1 MTPDPVALL
10 SLASATAREA
20 GAMVAARAGHIRTD
34 VGTKS
39 TPTDM
44 VTEVDRDSEALIV
57 ARILA
62 ARPADAILGEEG
74 GGQPGTSGVRWVI
87 DPLDGTTNY
96 LYGYPAYAVSI
107 AAEFEGVAVAGV
119 VFDASRGD
127 IFEAAL
133 GRGAT
138 LNGQPIRVSGKREL
152 ASALTGT
159 GFGYDPQRRA
169 LQGAVLASLLPHIR
183 DIRRGGSA
191 ALDLCAVAC
200 GRLDAFF
207 ELGLGPWDWAAAA
220 LIIREAGG
228 ATFARIEDG
237 TISLVAAGDAELVAE
252 LRDLVLRFERDHLA
266 QAGMA

>member
-1 MTPDPVALL
+1 MNPDPVALL

-20 GAMVAARAGHIRTD
+20 GAMIAARAGHLRTD
-34 VGTKS
+34 VATKS

-107 AAEFEGVAVAGV
+107 AAEYHGEVVAGV

-133 GRGAT
+133 GHGAT
-138 LNGQPIRVSGKREL
+138 LNGQPIRISGRTDL
-152 ASALTGT
+152 ATALTGT
-159 GFGYDPQRRA
+159 GFGYDPERRA
-169 LQGAVLASLLPHIR
+169 LQGAVLAHLLPCIR

-207 ELGLGPWDWAAAA
+207 ELGLGPWDWAAAS
-220 LIIREAGG
+220 LVIREAGG

-237 TISLVAAGDAELVAE
+237 AISLVVAGEASLVPP
-252 LRDLVLRFERDHLA
+252 LRDLVLQLEANHLA
-266 QAGMA
+266 QPGMA